1 MLISWRVIS
10 KSLLHQMISIGL
22 EAKLC
27 WEFCHKSRRF
37 CSKDF
42 VRSLSSTDPSLQGE
56 TDGKIGDEGLGIASL
71 G

>member
-1 MLISWRVIS
+1 MLIFWRVIS

-22 EAKLC
+22 EAILLGVLPQVTV
-27 WEFCHKSRRF
+27 F

-56 TDGKIGDEGLGIASL
+56 TDGKIGDEGLGKSW

>member
-1 MLISWRVIS
+1 
-10 KSLLHQMISIGL
+10 MISIGI
-22 EAKLC
+22 EAILLGVLPQVTA
-27 WEFCHKSRRF
+27 F

-56 TDGKIGDEGLGIASL
+56 TDGKIGDAGLGIAAL